1 MALSVADAHTEPRS
15 NGRSVSVPAPE
26 VDPHIV
32 IQPTSGWQVI
42 DFKELYEYRD
52 LLWLLSK
59 RSISARYRQSILGF
73 GWAFIKPFVTMV
85 VFSVIFGSLAGVPT
99 DGVPQPVFYLAGLI
113 PWTFFAS
120 SIGSA
125 TNSLTANK
133 GLFTKVYFP
142 RLILPLSS
150 ILTNAADFAI
160 SFVLLALVMT
170 VYGIVPTAG
179 IVVLPLL
186 ILILVATAAGMG
198 MWLATLA
205 LQFRD
210 IGQAMSFMTQF
221 LMYSAPVV
229 WPVSLLTDRFPVWG
243 ETIRLAYGFY
253 PMAGVVEGFRSAL
266 TGNVPMP
273 WDLIGCGA
281 ISASLLLVTGAL
293 YFRRTERQIADV
305 A

>member
-1 MALSVADAHTEPRS
+1 MAVSLSRTQAATPLAEASESPL
-15 NGRSVSVPAPE
+15 
-26 VDPHIV
+26 IV
-32 IQPTSGWQVI
+32 IEPTSGWQVI
-42 DFKELYEYRD
+42 NVRELVEYWD

-59 RSISARYRQSILGF
+59 RSISARYRQSVLGF

-85 VFSVIFGSLAGVPT
+85 VFSVIFGRLAGVPT

-133 GLFTKVYFP
+133 DLFTKVYFP
-142 RLILPLSS
+142 RLILPFSS

-160 SFVLLALVMT
+160 SFILLALVMG
-170 VYGIVPTAG
+170 VYGVMPTWG
-179 IVVLPLL
+179 ILALPVL
-186 ILILVATAAGMG
+186 ILVLVATAAGMG

-210 IGQAMSFMTQF
+210 VGQAMSFMTQF

-229 WPVSLLTDRFPVWG
+229 WPVSLIAERFPVWG
-243 ETIRLAYGFY
+243 DTLRLVYGFY

-281 ISASLLLVTGAL
+281 ISALLLLVSGAL
-293 YFRRTERQIADV
+293 YFRRTERQIADI